1 MKKIKN
7 ITILIM
13 MSVVLMCS
21 SCTEIINT
29 EADEIRSFEW
39 QIRNDDISAAL
50 SFENDNAALAIS
62 SYGESCIIKGLCI
75 ISENT
80 IVIID
85 NSLKNEY
92 VFNYSLSG
100 QSLILERNGET
111 AAFYKSGNRE
121 QH

>member
-62 SYGESCIIKGLCI
+62 SYGESCII
-75 ISENT
+75 SENT